1 MAITRAL
8 IFTGITIEDAGGGS
22 PTTYD
27 KHLVENAGVNLEPV
41 TTQVEDGQTLTDYY
55 DVEFEVDLYD
65 DGPLDDA
72 RVYSDAAQDATR
84 ARIKFNGSS
93 GATDLT
99 LDEIYI
105 NATKVF
111 DGQRWITRLMG
122 SKRAVNID
130 NTVLVA
136 NAT

>member
-1 MAITRAL
+1 MAITRPL

-22 PTTYD
+22 PETYD
-27 KHLVENAGVNLEPV
+27 KHLVENAGVTLENI

-55 DVEFEVDLYD
+55 DVEFQVDMYD
-65 DGPLDDA
+65 DGPLSDA
-72 RVYSDAAQDATR
+72 RVYSNAAAEATR
-84 ARIKFNGSS
+84 AMIKFNGST

-111 DGQRWITRLMG
+111 DGQRWIVRLMG
-122 SKRAVNID
+122 SKRAVQID
-130 NTVLVA
+130 DTVLVA